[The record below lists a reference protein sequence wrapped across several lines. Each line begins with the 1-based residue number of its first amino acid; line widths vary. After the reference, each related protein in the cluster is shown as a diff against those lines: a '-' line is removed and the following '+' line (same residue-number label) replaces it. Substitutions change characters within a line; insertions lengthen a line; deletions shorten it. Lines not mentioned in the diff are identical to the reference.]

1 VSSVA
6 LSDRG
11 FAALALG
18 AIVAAGLA
26 ASPALSAA
34 DSATTR
40 AQALSAL
47 AGRFTPASGEP
58 ALLARFARLSD
69 DARSRFRFTPA
80 LPRSTNRAVT
90 LVRRAMPQTMT
101 SVAQGDNAIPAAISV
116 APVSYRLGSAVGYSA
131 FTTGI
136 ESASV
141 NIATLPAAR
150 APVDSTQRPSRFG
163 ADLRV
168 ENRPATA
175 PTARLADPERI
186 MSVDVSGSYRL
197 RRNIDLTAGVRLQ
210 SESDRLA
217 PVTAQQQDSQ
227 AVYVGTRFRF

>member
-1 VSSVA
+1 MS

-18 AIVAAGLA
+18 AIIAAGLA

-34 DSATTR
+34 DSATSR
-40 AQALSAL
+40 AQALSAI

-58 ALLARFARLSD
+58 ALLARFARLSN
-69 DARSRFRFTPA
+69 DARSSFRFTPA

-90 LVRRAMPQTMT
+90 LVRRAVPQVMT
-101 SVAQGDNAIPAAISV
+101 RVAQNDSPVPAAITV
-116 APVSYRLGSAVGYSA
+116 TPVSYRLGSAVGYSA
-131 FTTGI
+131 FTTGLD
-136 ESASV
+136 SSSV
-141 NIATLPAAR
+141 NIASLPAAR
-150 APVDSTQRPSRFG
+150 APVDVTVRPSRFG
-163 ADLRV
+163 ADMRV
-168 ENRPATA
+168 ESRPATA